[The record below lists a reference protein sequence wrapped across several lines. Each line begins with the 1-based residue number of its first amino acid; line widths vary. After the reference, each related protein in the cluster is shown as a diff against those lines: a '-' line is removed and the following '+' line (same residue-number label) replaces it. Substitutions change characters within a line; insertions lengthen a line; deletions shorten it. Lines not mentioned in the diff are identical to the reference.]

1 MNVKLLKNLDFAS
14 KINGTE
20 AVTEAGKE
28 MLQNYRGYVYSNPV
42 TCGIVNGFIQEA
54 AKFSFDTGLVGI
66 LESVNS
72 FIKEHSISWQL
83 ASACESINSNNSSY
97 GYLSKLGVE
106 QVDKLLDKE
115 MNESEVIA
123 YLKAGAMKNLTFI
136 PEFRQILK
144 NVYAS
149 SIQETVAPNYV
160 VSTPV
165 SYVIVSESEGAK
177 DTYFKVLD
185 KTFKRD
191 KDNNISE
198 AICDDPK
205 FNRINSLLDNFTKTD
220 DSIFVEYKGTHGDVA
235 RFTINENNLVFTKG
249 EITETF
255 STPADFKQYCDT
267 VSKGMMFN
275 EKLNW
280 MNFTSAVAEVFEAND
295 TITALDNVNVLS
307 TATGNVCTIV
317 EGNNIVLAVNR
328 SFNAGTSTKSY
339 DFMVEALK
347 DVVRVSGIDLKGI
360 YEGRINEDCK
370 KADPEKYAEIKEQ
383 LAADKEAAFNARRK
397 KIAMLA
403 EQFKNDPVKIALLNK
418 AAKELSMLEA

>member
-165 SYVIVSESEGAK
+165 SYVIVSESEGVK

-205 FNRINSLLDNFTKTD
+205 FNRINSLLESFTKND

-235 RFTINENNLVFTKG
+235 RFTINENSLVFTKG

-255 STPADFKQYCDT
+255 ATAADFKQYCDT

-360 YEGRINEDCK
+360 YEGRIDEDCK